1 MLDATPHRTSSA
13 MPVPALAVAAYA
25 AISSALP
32 AAAPVIGAAA
42 VSLAIISAHKAD
54 EPDLVKLAGSPEVA
68 AECMQRNVASLKTRM
83 VAYVQPLHGTATM
96 GVIVKMGVVGD
107 PIMNVVIQDTV
118 AGSRAQF
125 TALGQPEQ
133 QPDMIARLI
142 AGC

>member
-1 MLDATPHRTSSA
+1 MLNLTPHRIRPT

-32 AAAPVIGAAA
+32 TALPVIGAAA
-42 VSLAIISAHKAD
+42 VSLAIISTHKTD
-54 EPDLVKLAGSPEVA
+54 EPDLVKLAGSPEIA
-68 AECMQRNVASLKTRM
+68 AECVQRNVAAFRTRM
-83 VAYVQPLHGTATM
+83 VAYVQPLQGTATM

-107 PIMNVVIQDTV
+107 PLMNVVIQDT
-118 AGSRAQF
+118 AEGSRAQF
-125 TALGQPEQ
+125 TPLVPPEQ